1 MFSKLG
7 KRKKLLI
14 VSSVLALSALIFI
27 LSHTSFSTSI
37 PSMEIPSNAESDF
50 ALMAEAWNTI
60 QKVYVDRS
68 ALKPRIL
75 AYGAIGGMVESL
87 GDNGHSTFLT
97 PDMIREQRKISE
109 GQYKGVGIELR
120 MENGHVLIVAPLD
133 GSPAQKAGLRS
144 GEFITGVDG
153 KRLIGL
159 DLIQIVKLISGLSG
173 TRVRLTIF
181 DPANDSSRDVLL
193 TRASINIVNVRWKH
207 LPGTGIAQL
216 RIAGFSKGVTDDL
229 RKDLNKIR
237 LQGIRGIILD
247 LRDDPG
253 GLLIEAVGCTS
264 QFLRGGNVLFEKNAA
279 GEIKP
284 VPVRHGGDATQ
295 IPLVVLVNG
304 GTASA
309 AEIMA
314 GAIQDAGR
322 AKLVGNKTFGTGTVL
337 DQFSLSDGSALMLAV
352 EEWLTPKGH
361 SIWHKGITP
370 DLDMSLS
377 AGVSPLFPDE
387 EKDLTQQKLQA
398 TRDTQLQT
406 AIKLLSGEKK

>member
-1 MFSKLG
+1 MISKLS

-14 VSSVLALSALIFI
+14 VPSVLALSALIFI
-27 LSHTSFSTSI
+27 MSHACFCTPN
-37 PSMEIPSNAESDF
+37 PSLEIPSYAKSDF

-68 ALKPRIL
+68 AFKPRIL
-75 AYGAIGGMVESL
+75 TYGAIGGMVESL
-87 GDNGHSTFLT
+87 GDSGHSTFLT
-97 PDMIREQRKISE
+97 PDMIKEQRKISE

-120 MENGHVLIVAPLD
+120 MENSHVLIVAPLD

-144 GEFITGVDG
+144 GEYITNVDG
-153 KRLIGL
+153 KSLIGL
-159 DLIQIVKLISGLSG
+159 DLIQIVGLISGASG

-181 DPANDSSRDVLL
+181 DPAADSSKDIIL
-193 TRASINIVNVRWKH
+193 TRASIIIKNVRWKN

-229 RKDLNKIR
+229 RNALNEIKV
-237 LQGIRGIILD
+237 QGVKGIILD

-253 GLLIEAVGCTS
+253 GLLVEAVDCTS
-264 QFLRGGNVLFEKNAA
+264 QFLKGGNVLLEKNAE
-279 GEIKP
+279 GKIRP
-284 VPVRHGGDATQ
+284 VPVRQGGEAIQ
-295 IPLVVLVNG
+295 IPLVALVNV

-322 AKLVGNKTFGTGTVL
+322 AKLIGNKTFGTGTVL
-337 DQFSLSDGSALMLAV
+337 DQFKLSDGSALMLAV
-352 EEWLTPKGH
+352 EEWLTPRGH

-370 DLDMSLS
+370 DFDVSLS
-377 AGVSPLFPDE
+377 AGVSPLLPDA
-387 EKDLTQQKLQA
+387 EKDLTKQKLKA
-398 TRDTQLQT
+398 TRDTQLLT
-406 AIKLLSGEKK
+406 AIKILSNELK

>member
-1 MFSKLG
+1 
-7 KRKKLLI
+7 
-14 VSSVLALSALIFI
+14 
-27 LSHTSFSTSI
+27 
-37 PSMEIPSNAESDF
+37 
-50 ALMAEAWNTI
+50 
-60 QKVYVDRS
+60 
-68 ALKPRIL
+68 
-75 AYGAIGGMVESL
+75 MVESL
-87 GDNGHSTFLT
+87 GDIGHSAFLT

-109 GQYKGVGIELR
+109 GRYKGVGIELR
-120 MENGHVLIVAPLD
+120 MENGHALIVAPLD
-133 GSPAQKAGLRS
+133 GSPAQKAGLHS

-159 DLIQIVKLISGLSG
+159 DLIQIIKLISGPSG
-173 TRVRLTIF
+173 SRVRLTIF
-181 DPANDSSRDVLL
+181 DPAANSSKDVIL
-193 TRASINIVNVRWKH
+193 TRASIIIDNVRWKH

-229 RKDLNKIR
+229 RKDLDEIR

-253 GLLIEAVGCTS
+253 GLLVEAVGCTS
-264 QFLRGGNVLFEKNAA
+264 QFLGGGNVLLEKNAA
-279 GEIKP
+279 GKIRP
-284 VPVRHGGDATQ
+284 VPVMHGGEATR

-337 DQFSLSDGSALMLAV
+337 DQFNLSDGSALMLAV

-370 DLDMSLS
+370 DFDVNLS
-377 AGVSPLFPDE
+377 DGVRPLLPDE
-387 EKDLTQQKLQA
+387 EKDLKQSKLQA
-398 TRDTQLQT
+398 TRDTQLLT
-406 AIKLLSGEKK
+406 AIRLLSGEKK